1 MTQPERADSDA
12 ARPLTDI
19 AQMVQALA
27 EGRNKRVRKFLAR
40 MHPAKTAALLEML
53 DADQRAALWQ
63 QVDPTLEARIQ
74 PHLNLLLSG
83 ELSGDSGEDSAAE
96 QLEQSD
102 PRRSLRAGEV
112 NHLDAVRKALTAG
125 RLKRVAK
132 TLRRMHP
139 AKVAGLLEALP
150 PDERRS
156 VWSMVDT
163 ERAGKVLT
171 YLHDEIR
178 TALAQELDMED
189 LVASAQHLELDDL
202 VDLIQSLPEQLGSR
216 LMQATSGSRREQL
229 ESMLSYPQDSAG
241 GLMNADAIEV
251 RAEVRI
257 GTVLRYLR
265 LLENLPPQTDMLMVV
280 DRQGNYQGSLR
291 LGALVTAEP
300 TRRVLEVMQTDISAI
315 AVDTDSAEVARM
327 FQDLDL
333 LSAPVVDGHNRLIG
347 RITIDDVVD
356 LIRENSDRTMMQ
368 MAGLDDEADIFAPVL
383 VSSRRRAVWLG
394 INLLTAFLASWVIG
408 QFQATLSQLVALAVL
423 MPIVASMGGIAGSQT
438 LTLVIRGLAL
448 RQVQQGNIRLLLNRE
463 VGVSIINGALWA
475 VVIALLAVAWFG
487 DWGIGGVLG
496 AAILINL
503 LCAALAGLAIP
514 LVLDRLGIDP
524 ALAGSVILTTVT
536 DVIGFFAF
544 LGLGLEVRH
553 VTLSSGQLG
562 AACASLGW
570 EVVRSPA
577 LWWALASVPFI
588 GLLNLV
594 VSFYLA
600 FRVAL
605 RAHAVSPLGRVR
617 IRRALWQRL
626 SHSPRQFVWPT
637 QQDPADGRV

>member
-1 MTQPERADSDA
+1 MPLWGRRKKMTEQSEPNRTGA
-12 ARPLTDI
+12 ARPQTDI
-19 AQMVQALA
+19 EQIVQALA

-53 DADQRAALWQ
+53 DPDQRTALWQ
-63 QVDPTLEARIQ
+63 QVESGLEARIQ
-74 PHLNLLLSG
+74 PHLNLALSG
-83 ELSGDSGEDSAAE
+83 ELAGESGDSGDDQTADQAE
-96 QLEQSD
+96 HPAQRQGHGGHGS
-102 PRRSLRAGEV
+102 V
-112 NHLDAVRKALTAG
+112 NHLEAVRHALAAG

-132 TLRRMHP
+132 TLRRIHP

-150 PDERRS
+150 PVERPP

-178 TALAQELDMED
+178 VTLAMELDVDD

-202 VDLIQSLPEQLGSR
+202 VDLIQGLPGELGTR
-216 LMQATSGSRREQL
+216 LMQAASGSRREQL
-229 ESMLSYPQDSAG
+229 ESMLSYPEDSAG

-251 RAEVRI
+251 RADVKV

-265 LLENLPPQTDMLMVV
+265 LREALPPQTDMLMVV
-280 DRQGNYQGSLR
+280 DRQGHYQGVLR

-300 TRRVLEVMQTDISAI
+300 TRRVSEIMQTDISGI
-315 AVDTDSAEVARM
+315 SVGMDSADVARV
-327 FQDLDL
+327 FQEDDL
-333 LSAPVVDGHNRLIG
+333 LSAPVVDEHNRLIG

-368 MAGLDDEADIFAPVL
+368 MAGLDDEADMFAPIL

-394 INLLTAFLASWVIG
+394 INLVTAFLAAWVIG
-408 QFQATLSQLVALAVL
+408 RFEATLTQMVALAVL

-448 RQVQQGNIRLLLNRE
+448 GQVQKGNIRVLFNRE
-463 VGVSIINGALWA
+463 VGVSILNGILWA
-475 VVIALLAVAWFG
+475 VVIALLVVAWF
-487 DWGIGGVLG
+487 DNWGLGAVLG

-514 LVLDRLGIDP
+514 LILDRLGIDP

-536 DVIGFFAF
+536 DVVGFFAF
-544 LGLGLEVRH
+544 LGLATV
-553 VTLSSGQLG
+553 
-562 AACASLGW
+562 
-570 EVVRSPA
+570 
-577 LWWALASVPFI
+577 
-588 GLLNLV
+588 LLL
-594 VSFYLA
+594 
-600 FRVAL
+600 
-605 RAHAVSPLGRVR
+605 
-617 IRRALWQRL
+617 
-626 SHSPRQFVWPT
+626 
-637 QQDPADGRV
+637 